1 MSNLWGIPKVW
12 RWQNWSEALIREE
25 IEQFIRVL
33 NNPEWENVLFDFFI
47 KDLTYTEIEKQRGYA
62 WGVPKNI
69 TALAC
74 VRLAQLW
81 TCKKYIKEFKEENN

>member
-1 MSNLWGIPKVW
+1 MKTAEL
-12 RWQNWSEALIREE
+12 
-25 IEQFIRVL
+25 
-33 NNPEWENVLFDFFI
+33 I
-47 KDLTYTEIEKQRGYA
+47 KDIANELMLDADYYA